1 MSDQDR
7 SGGLLEENLKAVND
21 SMLDGLGKLAEYFG
35 YSKIMGQLYG
45 ALLLSPN
52 PLSLD
57 DLAAFLRKSKANV
70 STNLRVLENMGTVR
84 EVWVR
89 GSRRKFYEAET
100 DFWRILINVLSSREM
115 RDLERAVQV
124 LEQSV
129 EQLRRTMPQMSEE
142 DLKLAQFY
150 VERIDSI
157 RVLFR
162 FAQVILSSILQQA
175 GKFDV
180 SEVRR
185 VRIE

>member
-1 MSDQDR
+1 MSDRDWP
-7 SGGLLEENLKAVND
+7 GGLSEENLKAVND
-21 SMLDGLGKLAEYFG
+21 NMLDGLGKLAEYFG
-35 YSKIMGQLYG
+35 YSKVMGQLYG
-45 ALLLSPN
+45 ALLLNPT

-70 STNLRVLENMGTVR
+70 STNLRILENMGTVR

-89 GSRRKFYEAET
+89 GSRRKFYTAET
-100 DFWRILINVLSSREM
+100 DFWRILINVLSNREM
-115 RDLERAVQV
+115 RDLERALQV

-142 DLKLAQFY
+142 NLKLAQFY

-162 FAQVILSSILQQA
+162 FAQVILNSILQQA

-180 SEVRR
+180 SEVQR